1 MHTHLVGTGS
11 SAGASSPEK
20 SWPPDDCRERLI
32 AAALEL
38 CTRQGYDATT
48 IDQVAAKAGVS
59 LADFAGYFA
68 TTEDIL
74 TSIVD
79 EISEATAV
87 ALKDVESGV
96 DPERALLS
104 ATTAALT
111 AVVEGRG
118 AVTWDRLVA
127 MARIVTSTRNLQ
139 RRVSATRKRVI
150 TQPLAD
156 WMGVDPRN
164 RRLQHAL
171 TMWSA
176 VTASAYVAV
185 LGVPNGYESESD
197 VHLRRRMITN
207 LSDSFDDVMGVDP
220 PRSE

>member
-1 MHTHLVGTGS
+1 
-11 SAGASSPEK
+11 
-20 SWPPDDCRERLI
+20 
-32 AAALEL
+32 LEL
-38 CTRQGYDATT
+38 CAHQGYDATT
-48 IDQVAAKAGVS
+48 IDQVAAKASVS
-59 LADFAGYFA
+59 LSDFAGYFV

-74 TSIVD
+74 LSIVD
-79 EISEATAV
+79 EISEATAA
-87 ALKDVESGV
+87 ALKDVESDL

-104 ATTAALT
+104 ATIVALT

-127 MARIVTSTRNLQ
+127 MARIVISTRNLQ
-139 RRVSATRKRVI
+139 RRVSATRKRVL

-164 RRLQHAL
+164 RRLKHAL

-185 LGVPNGYESESD
+185 LGVPNGYESEFD
-197 VHLRRRMITN
+197 VHLKRRMITN
-207 LSDSFDDVMGVDP
+207 FSESFGDVMGEG
-220 PRSE
+220 PRRSS

>member
-11 SAGASSPEK
+11 SPGASSAEK
-20 SWPPDDCRERLI
+20 SWPPDDSRERLI

-38 CTRQGYDATT
+38 CTHQGYYATT
-48 IDQVAAKAGVS
+48 IDQVAAKASVS
-59 LADFAGYFA
+59 LADVAGYFA
-68 TTEDIL
+68 TTEDVL
-74 TSIVD
+74 MSIVN
-79 EISEATAV
+79 ELSEATAV
-87 ALKDVESGV
+87 ALKDVESDL
-96 DPERALLS
+96 DPERALLR

-111 AVVEGRG
+111 AVVEGRA
-118 AVTWDRLVA
+118 AVSWDRLVA
-127 MARIVTSTRNLQ
+127 MARIVISTRNLQ
-139 RRVSATRKRVI
+139 RRVSATRKRVL

-207 LSDSFDDVMGVDP
+207 LSESFGDVMGEDP
-220 PRSE
+220 QRS

>member
-1 MHTHLVGTGS
+1 
-11 SAGASSPEK
+11 
-20 SWPPDDCRERLI
+20 
-32 AAALEL
+32 LEL

-48 IDQVAAKAGVS
+48 VDQVAARASVS
-59 LADFAGYFA
+59 LADFAAYFA

-74 TSIVD
+74 MSIVD
-79 EISEATAV
+79 DISEATTV
-87 ALKDVESGV
+87 ALKDIGTDV

-104 ATTAALT
+104 ATTAALS

-176 VTASAYVAV
+176 VTASAYLAV
-185 LGVPNGYESESD
+185 LGVPDDYESERD
-197 VHLRRRMITN
+197 VHLRQRMITN
-207 LSDSFDDVMGVDP
+207 LSESFGDVMGEDP
-220 PRSE
+220 RRSQ